1 MAATNDAALREL
13 SILIRAFE
21 LVFRK
26 LIRLLIGK
34 ISLRKIQELIRV
46 IFVEEAEAKLKQQR
60 PGQNVALAD
69 LALLA
74 DVDTRTIKQT
84 RSYIALSTPLHQDV
98 TFLSELIK
106 EFEIEQEE
114 AVQILNAMPE
124 SIQEIRV
131 FLAGGRRIIE
141 TSKLEKILVFLNKYR
156 KKE

>member
-1 MAATNDAALREL
+1 MGRKALKERIVTVPQVKETLESIGEEQLDQLQRRSLDYATKFTKTDSN
-13 SILIRAFE
+13 SI
-21 LVFRK
+21 
-26 LIRLLIGK
+26 
-34 ISLRKIQELIRV
+34 
-46 IFVEEAEAKLKQQR
+46 
-60 PGQNVALAD
+60 D
-69 LALLA
+69 
-74 DVDTRTIKQT
+74 
-84 RSYIALSTPLHQDV
+84 

-106 EFEIEQEE
+106 DFEIEEEE